1 MAKFEIQSRLNFL
14 LKNNSKNPIAEI
26 TFLGTG
32 GAFDL
37 SEKNSSFI
45 LKTAS
50 GSILIDCGSTVYSQ
64 LRLKNMVDSIDY
76 VFITH
81 CHEDHIGSLSTLV
94 YHKYFNEKKS
104 VKIECIPELSKRI
117 ETYLSGICGHN
128 EKLRE
133 SFEINSNN
141 GIVFRDL
148 NMIIHKINTTG
159 HHYKNYPSSGFVFN
173 FKKSGEDLYV
183 VYSGDIGTSFIEI
196 IEKQNYELYQNLLKK
211 PENVFVFHEST
222 NKEYPP
228 FYPHFP
234 YNKLGKIVKIFSNTF
249 TYHHSKNE
257 AEDIVQF
264 IKNSKLKNDLIKKTI
279 DLELAKKLSLVKN
292 ENAKEKLKEQAK
304 RLKEDL
310 NDETYEV
317 FSKIKDLNKFENE
330 LIIKEIIN

>member
-1 MAKFEIQSRLNFL
+1 MAKFEIQSKLNFL
-14 LKNNSKNPIAEI
+14 LKNTYKNPIAEI

-50 GSILIDCGSTVYSQ
+50 GSILIDCGSTVYLQ
-64 LRLKNMVDSIDY
+64 LRSKNLVDIIDY

-104 VKIECIPELSKRI
+104 VKIECIPELSKMI

-128 EKLRE
+128 EKFRE

-141 GIVFRDL
+141 GIIFRDL

-159 HHYKNYPSSGFVFN
+159 YHYKNYPSSGFVFN

-222 NKEYPP
+222 NKEYPS
-228 FYPHFP
+228 FCPHFS
-234 YNKLGKIVKIFSNTF
+234 YNKLGRIVKIFSNTF

-257 AEDIVQF
+257 AEDIAQF

-279 DLELAKKLSLVKN
+279 DLELAKKLSLMKN
-292 ENAKEKLKEQAK
+292 EIAKEKLKEQAK
-304 RLKEDL
+304 RLKKDL

-330 LIIKEIIN
+330 LIIKEIKN